1 MKGLVFD
8 SAAVRANAEGVLLI
22 SFTANADSTVTKPSI
37 IQPFGFGID
46 EQALELVTQ
55 LRFSPA
61 RVNGIPIRSTHMIE
75 IPIRAYFKH

>member
-37 IQPFGFGID
+37 IQPFGFGVD